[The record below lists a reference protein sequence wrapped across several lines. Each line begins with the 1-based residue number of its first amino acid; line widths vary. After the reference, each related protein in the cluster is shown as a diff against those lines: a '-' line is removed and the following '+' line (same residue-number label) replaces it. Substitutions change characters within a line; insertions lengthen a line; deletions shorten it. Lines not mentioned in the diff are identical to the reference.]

1 MPPVLNPF
9 LRAFFRSALPS
20 QCSPAQHHVLLVP
33 TTDVLAGARDKDSG
47 TAYADLSGSE
57 EFLASHVLRVPGGV
71 GPNNHVRDATS
82 FRETRGKAKQF
93 TTANGRTVI
102 IKDAF
107 VYSNKGFKTLNQAQ
121 LLGDTI
127 FYPDTFDPQP
137 WLVYYISRPLIGT
150 YEATPI
156 VPATLHVPQQLKPA
170 APPAA
175 GSSQGPAVASSSSAM
190 PRKKEVKSFGDLLNH
205 FPMIARQMQPGLE
218 RLFKEFA
225 KELEKPLP
233 PTPSMRSRRSS
244 QSSRRRGSVSS
255 VETAGSRPLSMH
267 SSMSQGPNGFIST
280 LEIGDEEDVMRNSL
294 ETAVTA
300 AIDLFQMVDKQQLSL
315 LGATTD
321 LTGPIVERMIER
333 YIAEQV
339 HHTLLF
345 PRICDIRRLEDL
357 DLERQTRQMQDI
369 DISQVGIDI
378 GNGRKGKRELAIRL
392 SKAVDMFKKMG
403 VAGSPQEMLE
413 IVLAVTKH
421 ITMPDASSV
430 ANDPTAQATLNGQQL
445 SEKHDHLLTIN
456 ADTLVSL
463 LLIVVIRAPVRHLQA
478 RLSYMRHFIF
488 IDDVETG
495 EMGYALSTFEAVLS
509 YLQNDSGGLR
519 KASRRNRKLWQAT
532 QSGDLATMQGI
543 LEPDRS
549 FHEAMGNS
557 SSEDEAPERHH
568 PVRFA
573 SFSDLNSLASS
584 STNGDYEPRRRRRRS
599 PSNGRSKKEDGP
611 LAHIFPFQRAQT
623 PTLPGR
629 PKLKKTVSYDTR
641 SMSSCS
647 ARSFRSRTTVDSRYS
662 AIEGDTSIEKLAMTQ
677 DTDGASILM
686 MAIESKQDKAL
697 QYLLSLTE
705 HYTPAFVFEDCNNE
719 GTTLLSLAVQLSHAK
734 STDTLLA
741 YILENSDSPEM
752 LAAYFSKQDS
762 KGRCMA
768 HYLFNQPRLIQRIG
782 HLVPWRL
789 KDKNGQ
795 TPVFALCRSYDHE
808 EYHSMV
814 DQGLLAATS
823 AQDDGQPL
831 HLDEHV
837 DAKGNSLLHV
847 ITDPQLANK
856 LLYRCD
862 SDANATND
870 KHFTPLMVASKYGR
884 TDMVRVLFQDP
895 RVDLSVRDARGLT
908 AVELAKDDDVRNRID
923 DLVLLS
929 NEPGADG
936 RITTV
941 VRSFFVEDGT
951 VRLVLKSGAPNS
963 NGTITVTTC
972 RRSSHDFE
980 NLAKWLAQENP
991 ASWLPAITN
1000 MASPYLIP
1008 SRPSRSVL
1016 RDLQLRLDAFLKI
1029 LLRHPTFSMH
1039 EMVWEFFLVPDIDS
1053 SMLAARSARK
1063 AELRVERL
1071 REEFA
1076 PIYDVR
1082 EVELFVQHAREN
1094 VRSLLHA
1101 SKAVLRRTNKLRMLT
1116 SDLVDAHKLSNSA
1129 VHSLT
1134 FLPPAHLAALDRYT
1148 KCIGTSEAS
1157 PIAGFYYSVNA
1168 ISSTI
1173 SAVLLALNRPSSL
1186 IAQMNTTQKAID
1198 RHNLS
1203 VRRSD
1208 RWPLGLLDDARS
1220 RVQRDA
1226 MEKMERSKTEL
1237 DDLGRELRYS
1247 QTVVASE
1254 LASWQETRVEMGRRA
1269 VRDLARRMVV
1279 TERARLESMKRAIRG
1294 LGIGKAGGGLN
1305 AGIGENSPVAVEPPR
1320 QTFDYIDD
1328 PALNGVSEEA
1338 ASSKHPTDVLLPPA
1352 ENLPLEHLVEDE
1364 NSQTTG
1370 PDEDEE
1376 PPLLDIAAEAPE
1388 QLDGTVSAAAA
1399 ESDAPPDVPSKD

>member
-33 TTDVLAGARDKDSG
+33 TTEVLLTSRDKDSG
-47 TAYADLSGSE
+47 SSYADLSGSE

-71 GPNNHVRDATS
+71 GPNNQVRDASS

-102 IKDAF
+102 VKDAF
-107 VYSNKGFKTLNQAQ
+107 IYSNKGFKTLNQAQ
-121 LLGDTI
+121 LLSDTI
-127 FYPDTFDPQP
+127 FYPDTFEAQP

-150 YEATPI
+150 YEANPI
-156 VPATLHVPQQLKPA
+156 IPAALVVRRDVKPA
-170 APPAA
+170 GTSAA
-175 GSSQGPAVASSSSAM
+175 GSSSAAASSSM
-190 PRKKEVKSFGDLLNH
+190 PRKKEVKSFTDLLNH

-244 QSSRRRGSVSS
+244 QNSRRRGSVSS

-267 SSMSQGPNGFIST
+267 SSMSYGPNGFIST
-280 LEIGDEEDVMRNSL
+280 LEIGDEEDAMRNSL

-321 LTGPIVERMIER
+321 LTGPLVERMIER

-345 PRICDIRRLEDL
+345 PRICDIRRLEDV

-378 GNGRKGKRELAIRL
+378 GNGRKGKQELSIRL

-430 ANDPTAQATLNGQQL
+430 ASDPTAQATLNGQQL

-549 FHEAMGNS
+549 FHEALDDS
-557 SSEDEAPERHH
+557 SSEDETPERHH

-573 SFSDLNSLASS
+573 SFSDLTSLASS
-584 STNGDYEPRRRRRRS
+584 SMNGDYEPRRRRRRS
-599 PSNGRSKKEDGP
+599 PSGTRHKNEDGP

-623 PTLPGR
+623 PTLPDR

-641 SMSSCS
+641 SMSTCS
-647 ARSFRSRTTVDSRYS
+647 ARSFRSRTTTDSRYS
-662 AIEGDTSIEKLAMTQ
+662 AIEGDTSIEKLTMTQ
-677 DTDGASILM
+677 GLEGESVLM

-705 HYTPAFVFEDCNNE
+705 FYTPTFVFEDCNNE
-719 GTTLLSLAVQLSHAK
+719 TTTLLSLAVQLAHNK
-734 STDTLLA
+734 STDTILS
-741 YILENSDSPEM
+741 YILENSTSPEM
-752 LAAYFSKQDS
+752 LSSYLSKQDS

-768 HYLFNQPRLIQRIG
+768 HYLFNQPRLIDRIG
-782 HLVPWRL
+782 HLVPWLL

-795 TPVFALCRSYDHE
+795 TPVFALCRSYDHD

-814 DQGLLAATS
+814 EKGLLAATQ
-823 AQDDGQPL
+823 AQGDGQPL
-831 HLDEHV
+831 HLDQHV

-847 ITDPQLANK
+847 ITDPQLATK

-929 NEPGADG
+929 NDPGVDG

-972 RRSSHDFE
+972 RRSSHDFD

-991 ASWLPAITN
+991 ASWLPVIAN

-1053 SMLAARSARK
+1053 AMLAQRSARK

-1094 VRSLLHA
+1094 VRSLHHA
-1101 SKAVLRRTNKLRMLT
+1101 SKSVLRRTNKLRMCS
-1116 SDLVDAHKLSNSA
+1116 SDLNDAAKLSNTA
-1129 VHSLT
+1129 LHSLT
-1134 FLPPAHLAALDRYT
+1134 FLPPQHLGAFERYIKT
-1148 KCIGTSEAS
+1148 IAISEAS
-1157 PIAGFYYSVNA
+1157 PISGFYYSMHA

-1173 SAVLLALNRPSSL
+1173 TAVLTSLNRPSSL
-1186 IAQMNTTQKAID
+1186 INSMSSTQKAID

-1226 MEKMERSKTEL
+1226 QDKMDKSKGEL
-1237 DDLGRELRYS
+1237 ADLGRELRYT
-1247 QTVVASE
+1247 QQVVASE
-1254 LASWQETRVEMGRRA
+1254 LASWQESRVETGRKA
-1269 VRDLARRMVV
+1269 VKEFARRMVV
-1279 TERARLESMKRAIRG
+1279 TERARLESMKRAVRE
-1294 LGIGKAGGGLN
+1294 LGIGEGRKKEEPVALN
-1305 AGIGENSPVAVEPPR
+1305 GAAVEPEVTGLSAELQEDSR
-1320 QTFDYIDD
+1320 SAVDNSIDSPSQELED
-1328 PALNGVSEEA
+1328 VMLPDEDGPQVEDLIEGP
-1338 ASSKHPTDVLLPPA
+1338 SSKA
-1352 ENLPLEHLVEDE
+1352 I
-1364 NSQTTG
+1364 
-1370 PDEDEE
+1370 DEE
-1376 PPLLDIAAEAPE
+1376 PPLLDMASEAPE
-1388 QLDGTVSAAAA
+1388 QLDDTVTA
-1399 ESDAPPDVPSKD
+1399 EDP